1 MQGMAATTNRA
12 TSTAGAPVVLRLLV
26 VDADAD
32 TRALYRDALSVVGC
46 EVIEASDGRDALTKA
61 LVEPPALIITELRLP
76 LVDGYALC
84 EILRRD
90 LATRSVPILVVTAE
104 ARSTE
109 LNRIWRAGANAV
121 LVKPTLPDALLCEVR
136 RLMTHADTD
145 AAAPSEPPNVSSE
158 HDRTVRA
165 KSHPRFRTTT
175 PPKVP
180 PALTCPSCDVSL
192 IYAHSHV
199 GGVSDRQ
206 REQWDYYLCPTCG
219 TFQYRQRTRKLRRID

>member
-1 MQGMAATTNRA
+1 MAAATHHATT
-12 TSTAGAPVVLRLLV
+12 TPGASINPRVLV
-26 VDADAD
+26 VDADDD
-32 TRALYRDALSVVGC
+32 TRALYRNALSVVGY

-61 LVEPPALIITELRLP
+61 LVEPPTLIITEVRLP

-90 LATRSVPILVVTAE
+90 LATRSVPILIVTAE

-109 LNRIWRAGANAV
+109 LSRIRRAGANGV
-121 LVKPTLPDALLCEVR
+121 LVKPTLPDALVCEVQ
-136 RLMTHADTD
+136 RLITQADSD
-145 AAAPSEPPNVSSE
+145 AAEPSEAPNLSSE
-158 HDRTVRA
+158 HDRTA
-165 KSHPRFRTTT
+165 GAQSHRRFGTTT
-175 PPKVP
+175 PHKVP

-219 TFQYRQRTRKLRRID
+219 TFQYRQRTRKLRRIG